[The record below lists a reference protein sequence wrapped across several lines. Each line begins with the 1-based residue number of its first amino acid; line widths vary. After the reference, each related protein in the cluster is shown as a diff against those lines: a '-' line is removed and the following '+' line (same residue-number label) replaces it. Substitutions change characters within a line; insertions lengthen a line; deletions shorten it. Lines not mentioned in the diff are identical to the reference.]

1 MSWKSMTWK
10 QKGLGV
16 VAVGFGLM
24 LVVGLGVYGYVLAT
38 MTPLHPSAQEVQ
50 AVTHLAP
57 PQKWAAAVE
66 QTRRVVRASVS
77 EQNLP
82 GVSVAVGADGALVW
96 AEGFGWAHLAD
107 KVAVTP
113 GMRFRIGTASTALTS
128 AAAGLLIEKGRLNL
142 DDEIQ
147 ALVPGFPKKDW
158 PVTLRQVMGHTAGL
172 PNDAGGEEPLSVLEE
187 RPGKARCARPV
198 DGLERFAQRSLRF
211 EPGTEYRFSSY
222 GWVLV
227 SAAIEAAAQQPFS
240 SFMHTQVFE
249 PLGMN
254 DTTAESPL
262 ESSPDR
268 ATFYF
273 PRMSA
278 DPRYGPDEGREL
290 DLSCFAGSAAFVS
303 TPSDLVRFGLAISS
317 GKLLQPATVQL
328 LQAPQRLRS
337 GQETPY
343 GLGWDIQMADVA
355 GQQRRMVGHD
365 GELMGGLTSSFFILH
380 DLGIVIA
387 VASNTAFGDTHA
399 IAVKIAQAFATV
411 PVSSRYP

>member
-16 VAVGFGLM
+16 IAVGFGLM
-24 LVVGLGVYGYVLAT
+24 LIAGLGVYGYVLAT
-38 MTPLHPSAQEVQ
+38 MTPLHPRAQDVQ

-57 PQKWAAAVE
+57 PDKWAGAVE
-66 QTRRVVRASVS
+66 QARQVVRASVA

-82 GVSVAVGADGALVW
+82 GVSVAVGAAGELVW
-96 AEGFGWAHLAD
+96 AEGFGWAHLAE

-113 GMRFRIGTASTALTS
+113 GMRFRLGTASTVLTS
-128 AAAGLLIEKGRLNL
+128 AAAGLLLEKGRLNL

-147 ALVPGFPKKDW
+147 AYVPGFPKKDW
-158 PVTLRQVMGHTAGL
+158 PLTLRQVMGHVAGL
-172 PNDAGGEEPLSVLEE
+172 RADAGGEEPVSVREDQ
-187 RPGKARCARPV
+187 PGAVRCARPV
-198 DGLERFAQRSLRF
+198 DGLERFAQRSLLF

-227 SAAIEAAAQQPFS
+227 SAAIEAAAQEPFA
-240 SFMHTQVFE
+240 SFMHKQVFE

-254 DTTAESPL
+254 DTTAESSP
-262 ESSPDR
+262 EPSPDR

-290 DLSCFAGSAAFVS
+290 DLSCFAGSSAFVS
-303 TPSDLVRFGLAISS
+303 TPSDLVRFGLAITS
-317 GKLLQPATVQL
+317 GKLLQPATVEL
-328 LQAPQRLRS
+328 LHAPQRLRS
-337 GQETPY
+337 GKETPY
-343 GLGWDIQMADVA
+343 GLGWDIHAADPA
-355 GQQRRMVGHD
+355 SQQPRLIGHD
-365 GELMGGLTSSFFILH
+365 GELMGGLTSSFFILPEQG
-380 DLGIVIA
+380 LVIA

-399 IAVKIAQAFATV
+399 MAVKIAQAFA
-411 PVSSRYP
+411 PSRK